1 MYRVKTA
8 NPKEVIRM
16 SKSVYR
22 YIHDTWNRPYDGE
35 IRELNRQRLI
45 DWRKGPSFE
54 RVERP
59 LRLDRARALGYKAKQ
74 GYVIVRARVRMGS
87 IRKRA
92 IRKGRRAKRKGM
104 IRLRVNKNLQ
114 RIAEERTAKRY
125 PNLEILNSYLV
136 GEDGKHKF
144 YEVILIDPHHPV
156 IMNDP
161 KIKWINDVQHTGRVY
176 RGLTSSGKK
185 SRGLRK
191 KGIGTEKNRPSI
203 SSHEHKKRPGKRV
216 RIP

>member
-1 MYRVKTA
+1 
-8 NPKEVIRM
+8 M

-35 IRELNRQRLI
+35 LKEINRQRLVE
-45 DWRKGPSFE
+45 WRHGPTFE

-87 IRKRA
+87 LRKRA
-92 IRKGRRAKRKGM
+92 IRKGRRAKRRGM
-104 IRLRVNKNLQ
+104 IRLKVKKNLQ

-125 PNLEILNSYLV
+125 PNLEILNSYFV

-144 YEVILIDPHHPV
+144 YEVILVDPHHPV
-156 IMNDP
+156 ILSDP
-161 KIKWINDVQHTGRVY
+161 KIKWINEVQHTGRVY
-176 RGLTSSGKK
+176 RGLTSSGKR
-185 SRGLRK
+185 SRGLMN
-191 KGIGTEKNRPSI
+191 KGIGSEKVRPSVG
-203 SSHEHKKRPGKRV
+203 SHMHKKRPGKVNRFS
-216 RIP
+216 